1 MGTRIDHTI
10 CPLDCPDTCLL
21 DVTVRDGRV
30 TRIDGSREDPVTA
43 GFICSKVRGFAR
55 RQHGA
60 LRLTHPL
67 RRVGSKAA
75 EASFERLSWDD
86 AIRAIAD
93 RFRAIAAQWSG
104 EAILPYHYGGSNGLL
119 TDGFLD
125 QLFFAR
131 LGASRLEKTLC
142 AAPTTAVARA
152 MYGKMPGVAFQDYVH
167 ARCIVVWGA
176 NPKVSNIHLMPFL
189 KEARRRGA
197 FVAVVDPVRNFSEG
211 EADLHLAVRPGT
223 DLPVALA
230 MIGLWHTWGVLDET
244 FLSTHADGL
253 DALLTRSASWP
264 VDRAATEAGVP
275 AESITNLARELAD
288 RSPAVVRCGWG
299 LERNRN
305 GGQAVAAVLAFP
317 ALLGKFGVRGGG
329 YTMSN
334 SGAARLDT
342 QALLGQFDWPTR
354 SVNQTEL
361 GRVLTDGMDPPIK
374 SLFVYNCNPAVTVPD
389 QEAVLRGLGRD
400 DLFTVVFDQVMTD
413 TARYADIV
421 LPATTFLEHHELRV
435 AYGSYVVG
443 RARPV
448 VERPGEAKSNV
459 EVFGLLGRAMGFT
472 DEAFGWTEIEA
483 GRRAFDVL
491 VMPGKRTDYADPDA
505 AAVRYDFPGETP
517 VMFETAFPLT
527 PDQKIQLTPAVLGA
541 EPFRYEP
548 LESERF
554 PLTLVSSATSR
565 TTNSTMGEY
574 AIPELYVEIGAAD
587 ASRRGVGDGDLV
599 RVFNELGEVVCRAR
613 VRDRIRD
620 GVVLIPKGAWLH
632 ASPSGRTATVLCPA
646 TVSAVGGGAC
656 YNDAR
661 VEISGIRGQVP
672 GIRASRHLTP
682 DT

>member
-1 MGTRIDHTI
+1 MAADLRHTI
-10 CPLDCPDTCLL
+10 CPLDCPDTCLI
-21 DVTVRDGRV
+21 DVTVSDGRV
-30 TRIDGSREDPVTA
+30 TRIDGNREDPVTA
-43 GFICSKVRGFAR
+43 GFICSKVRGFAQ
-55 RQHGA
+55 RQYGA

-67 RRVGSKAA
+67 RRVGSKG
-75 EASFERLSWDD
+75 EEGSFERLSWDD
-86 AIRAIAD
+86 AIGEVAD
-93 RFRAIAAQWSG
+93 RFRAIAGQWG
-104 EAILPYHYGGSNGLL
+104 AEAILPYHYGGSNGLL

-131 LGASRLEKTLC
+131 LEASRLEKTLC

-197 FVAVVDPVRNFSEG
+197 FVAVVDPVRNLSEG

-244 FLSTHADGL
+244 FLSTHADGR
-253 DALLTRSASWP
+253 DALLARSASWS
-264 VDRAATEAGVP
+264 VDRAAAEAGVP
-275 AESITNLARELAD
+275 AESITKLARELAD

-305 GGQAVAAVLAFP
+305 GGQAVAAVLALP

-342 QALLGQFDWPTR
+342 QAVFGPFDWPTR
-354 SVNQTEL
+354 SINQTEL
-361 GRVLTDGMDPPIK
+361 GRVLSDGMDPPIK

-443 RARPV
+443 QARPV
-448 VERPGEAKSNV
+448 VARPGEAKSNV

-472 DEAFGWTEIEA
+472 DEAFGWTEEEA
-483 GRRAFDVL
+483 GRRVLDAL
-491 VMPGKRTDYADPDA
+491 VMPGKQPDHADTA
-505 AAVRYDFPGETP
+505 AAALRYDFPGETP

-527 PDQKIQLTPAVLGA
+527 SDQKIHLTPAVLGA
-541 EPFRYEP
+541 EPFHYEP

-554 PLTLVSSATSR
+554 PLALVSPATSR

-587 ASRRGVGDGDLV
+587 ASRRGVGDGDQV
-599 RVFNELGEVVCRAR
+599 RVFNGLGEVICRAR

-620 GVVLIPKGAWLH
+620 SVVLMPKGAWLH

-661 VEISGIRGQVP
+661 VEVENYRG
-672 GIRASRHLTP
+672 
-682 DT
+682 

>member
-1 MGTRIDHTI
+1 MGTRLGHTV

-43 GFICSKVRGFAR
+43 GFICSKVRGFAG

-67 RRVGSKAA
+67 RRVGPKTGG
-75 EASFERLSWDD
+75 ASFERLTWDD
-86 AIRAIAD
+86 AIREIAD
-93 RFRAIAAQWSG
+93 RFRAIAARWGG
-104 EAILPYHYGGSNGLL
+104 EAILPNHYGGSYGLL

-167 ARCIVVWGA
+167 AQCIVVWGA

-197 FVAVVDPVRNFSEG
+197 FVAVVDPVRNLSEG

-230 MIGLWHTWGVLDET
+230 MIGLWHTWGVLDER

-253 DALLTRSASWP
+253 DALIARSASWP
-264 VDRAATEAGVP
+264 VDRAAAEAGVP

-305 GGQAVAAVLAFP
+305 GGQAVAAVLALP

-334 SGAARLDT
+334 SGAARLDA
-342 QALLGQFDWPTR
+342 QAVLGPFDWPAR

-361 GRVLTDGMDPPIK
+361 GRVLTDGVDPPIK

-389 QEAVLRGLGRD
+389 QEVVLRGLGRD

-421 LPATTFLEHHELRV
+421 LPATTFLEHHEVRV
-435 AYGSYVVG
+435 GYGSYVVG
-443 RARPV
+443 RGRPV
-448 VERPGEAKSNV
+448 AARLGEAKSNV

-472 DEAFGWTEIEA
+472 DEAFGWIEEDA
-483 GRRAFDVL
+483 ERRVLDAL
-491 VMPGKRTDYADPDA
+491 VMPGQRPDHTDTDA
-505 AAVRYDFPGETP
+505 ATLRYDFPGETP

-527 PDQKIQLTPAVLGA
+527 PDRKIHLTPAVLGA
-541 EPFRYEP
+541 EPFHYES
-548 LESERF
+548 LESERY
-554 PLTLVSSATSR
+554 PLTLVSPATSR

-574 AIPELYVEIGAAD
+574 AIPDLYVEVGTAD
-587 ASRRGVGDGDLV
+587 ASRRGICDGDQV
-599 RVFNELGEVVCRAR
+599 RVFNELGEVICRAR
-613 VRDRIRD
+613 IRDRIRD
-620 GVVLIPKGAWLH
+620 GVVLMPKGAWLR

-661 VEISGIRGQVP
+661 VEVEKVRG
-672 GIRASRHLTP
+672 
-682 DT
+682 